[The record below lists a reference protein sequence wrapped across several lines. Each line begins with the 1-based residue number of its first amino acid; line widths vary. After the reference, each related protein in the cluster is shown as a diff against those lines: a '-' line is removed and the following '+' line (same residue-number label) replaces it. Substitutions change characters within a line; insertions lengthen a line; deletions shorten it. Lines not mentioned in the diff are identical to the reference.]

1 MSLDSLPQ
9 HILVRILTFSK
20 CTWMYTDLC
29 QLSDLRLVS
38 KSFNNA
44 GVKLLRQIQG
54 VDLRDKTS
62 LPQSSIDFKLLENLQ
77 YLDVTRQF
85 LDYRKEIRHH
95 SISRAGYNATI
106 LAQFSTLK
114 NVSVFIMDL
123 CDGLYSEDLVTL
135 FSSWGDTLVQLQ
147 ARGCPEVI
155 GDGSCLKNLKKLR
168 KLDLTLNY
176 RVETQSLLGILE
188 NVEELYL
195 YGCNKVENKVCECL
209 PKIQMLSIGDSK
221 IDQRG
226 LFNLANKSP
235 DLKSLFLGIWSF
247 NSWDSAVM
255 IKLEEVEHFKERRP
269 DVNVMLMLA

>member
-44 GVKLLRQIQG
+44 GIKLLRRIQG

-77 YLDVTRQF
+77 FLDVTYQF
-85 LDYRKEIRHH
+85 QAIRHH
-95 SISRAGYNATI
+95 GVSRARYNAMI
-106 LAQFSTLK
+106 LAQFSSLK
-114 NVSVFIMDL
+114 TISIFIMNF

-147 ARGCPEVI
+147 ARSCPEAI
-155 GDGSCLKNLKKLR
+155 GNGSCLKNLKNLR
-168 KLDLTLNY
+168 KLDLFWNR
-176 RVETQSLLGILE
+176 RVETQFLLGILD
-188 NVEELYL
+188 NIEELNL
-195 YGCNKVENKVCECL
+195 HGCEKVENQVCERL
-209 PKIQMLSIGDSK
+209 PRIQTLMIGFTL

-226 LFNLANKSP
+226 LFDLANKSP
-235 DLKSLFLGIWSF
+235 DLKSLTLGNQSYNLWFST
-247 NSWDSAVM
+247 A
-255 IKLEEVEHFKERRP
+255 IKQEEVERFKERRS
-269 DVNVMLMLA
+269 DVNVRFTDA